1 MARFAALVF
10 LGLGLLMVVASL
22 VLPWFVL
29 ATAWADSGDLV
40 TRDARATRWFRVGLI
55 VMLGTL
61 FLGGWVLRKKGV
73 LNMVVVWA
81 AVVLPVILWFPQWVI
96 VHDSETSGEAAWLQ
110 QQHDN
115 LTWLGGDVYRAHSE
129 RAIGAGMALN
139 MQDPPLKLGAFRA
152 PMVGVT
158 SVGIAEVPDLIWWFG
173 YNPAFSQFAGK
184 GWFMAWMGVLFMGMG
199 GFGFLRGAGGKR
211 RRALLKRAA
220 LAGGSVSAIVLIAG
234 FVPIL
239 AAGSSLKEAR
249 TQALAG
255 DWQPAIASLDRAEQW
270 MPALAFDTGIIF
282 QRGRLESLMGG
293 SGPCAKI
300 YQVWELER
308 AGHGGRAELL
318 LGDLELKRE
327 LLPRVWARELSRS
340 WLRVAVDDFN
350 SGKIGKAGDRFAW
363 LFEKEPMALQISF
376 HRQLI
381 SLQEDKVM
389 ENRECQDRIEK
400 IYKTFLR
407 REKKGVIAASW
418 WMLSQGELTA
428 GNEMKA
434 LEARRK
440 SKGL

>member
-1 MARFAALVF
+1 
-10 LGLGLLMVVASL
+10 
-22 VLPWFVL
+22 
-29 ATAWADSGDLV
+29 
-40 TRDARATRWFRVGLI
+40 
-55 VMLGTL
+55 
-61 FLGGWVLRKKGV
+61 
-73 LNMVVVWA
+73 
-81 AVVLPVILWFPQWVI
+81 
-96 VHDSETSGEAAWLQ
+96 
-110 QQHDN
+110 
-115 LTWLGGDVYRAHSE
+115 
-129 RAIGAGMALN
+129 
-139 MQDPPLKLGAFRA
+139 
-152 PMVGVT
+152 
-158 SVGIAEVPDLIWWFG
+158 
-173 YNPAFSQFAGK
+173 
-184 GWFMAWMGVLFMGMG
+184 
-199 GFGFLRGAGGKR
+199 
-211 RRALLKRAA
+211 LKRAA

>member
-10 LGLGLLMVVASL
+10 LGLGFLMVVASL

-29 ATAWADSGDLV
+29 ATGWAESGDLV

-55 VMLGTL
+55 VMLGAL
-61 FLGGWVLRKKGV
+61 FFGGLILRKKGV

-129 RAIGAGMALN
+129 RAIEGGMALN
-139 MQDPPLKLGAFRA
+139 MQDPPLKLAAFRA

-184 GWFMAWMGVLFMGMG
+184 GWFMAWMGVLFIGMG
-199 GFGFLRGAGGKR
+199 GFGFLRGSEGKR
-211 RRALLKRAA
+211 RRALLKQAA
-220 LAGGSVSAIVLIAG
+220 LTGGAVTGIVAIAG
-234 FVPIL
+234 FVPVW
-239 AAGSSLKEAR
+239 AAGSALTKAR
-249 TQALAG
+249 TQTLAG

-318 LGDLELKRE
+318 LEDLELKRE

-350 SGKIGKAGDRFAW
+350 SGKVGKAGARFD
-363 LFEKEPMALQISF
+363 LLYEKEPVALQIGF

-381 SLQEDKVM
+381 SLQKDVVV
-389 ENRECQDRIEK
+389 ENRECRERIEK
-400 IYKTFLR
+400 VYKTFLR

-418 WMLSQGELTA
+418 WILSQGELTA